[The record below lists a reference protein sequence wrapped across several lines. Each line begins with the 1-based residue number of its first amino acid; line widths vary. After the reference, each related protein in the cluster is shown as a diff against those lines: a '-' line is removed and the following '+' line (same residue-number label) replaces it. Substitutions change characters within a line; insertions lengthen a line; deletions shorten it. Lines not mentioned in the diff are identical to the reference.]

1 MIDKNTIYSYFQTDD
16 FPTEE
21 QFRATW
27 DSFWHKS
34 EFIPISRILGLNE
47 LFQQTV
53 TITYLNS
60 YIKKDLSSTELA
72 IGKLNATQMTT
83 ATEKSIGGSQ
93 PHNNV
98 QPSIVANY
106 IEWVGLD

>member
-1 MIDKNTIYSYFQTDD
+1 MAITDKNTIYSWFQTDA
-16 FPTEE
+16 FPTEA
-21 QFRATW
+21 QFKATW

-60 YIKKDLSSTELA
+60 YIKKDLSNLSENEITNLKNILVKNENFQSWLKEP
-72 IGKLNATQMTT
+72 IQSLEEQLM
-83 ATEKSIGGSQ
+83 
-93 PHNNV
+93 
-98 QPSIVANY
+98 
-106 IEWVGLD
+106 IEDWTI